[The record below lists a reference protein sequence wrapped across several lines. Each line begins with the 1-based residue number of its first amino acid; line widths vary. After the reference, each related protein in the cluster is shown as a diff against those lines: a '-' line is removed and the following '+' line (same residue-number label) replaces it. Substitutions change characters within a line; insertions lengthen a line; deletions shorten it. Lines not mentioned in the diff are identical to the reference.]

1 MESLL
6 EHAWDQIGFA
16 YCHGPFGHRF
26 GNGFNI
32 HGLEVFLVQARAR
45 SLAGNAQNWDR
56 VSRCGVQAGDHVCAS
71 GAGSANAH
79 ADIAGI
85 GTGKTFGHVGSAFHV
100 AGENVIK
107 ATFFAQC
114 GVEGVDGGAGHAEY
128 GAHAFFT

>member
-1 MESLL
+1 VESLL
-6 EHAWDQIGFA
+6 EHARDQIGFA
-16 YCHGPFGHRF
+16 HGDGPLGHRL

-32 HGLEVFLVQARAR
+32 HSLEVFLVQAGTRG
-45 SLAGNAQNWDR
+45 LAGNAQNWDR

-71 GAGSANAH
+71 GAGSTDTY

-107 ATFFAQC
+107 ATFLAQC
-114 GVEGVDGGAGHAEY
+114 GVEGVDCGARHAKY
-128 GAHAFFT
+128 GAYAFFT